1 MSVSDLLKET
11 ATIYKIRFKPLIL
24 LALVPQ
30 IPAFLLSFLPNAA
43 TISVTLVLFL
53 FVLPLSALASGGSV
67 ITITQHYLEG
77 HIHLGSSFRRAW
89 YRILSLSV
97 GHLVFG
103 LCLIGAAA
111 LSSII
116 IGIPLLFYLLVIWYC
131 FVPCIMLEGKGPLD
145 SMWRSR
151 DLVKG
156 YYWRVLGICLIYTFI
171 LLVIAF
177 IAVSVNYGLS
187 NISTVLS
194 SLVVAT
200 AGVIILPIG
209 WIGQTLVYLDLRA
222 RKENYN
228 MADLANDSSV

>member
-11 ATIYKIRFKPLIL
+11 ASIYKIRFKPLIL

-30 IPAFLLSFLPNAA
+30 IPAFLLSFLPNAD
-43 TISVTLVLFL
+43 TIGITLILILFG
-53 FVLPLSALASGGSV
+53 LPLVALASGASV

-89 YRILSLSV
+89 YRILTLFL
-97 GHLVFG
+97 GHLVYY
-103 LCLIGAAA
+103 LCLIGALA
-111 LSSII
+111 LSLIF
-116 IGIPLLFYLLVIWYC
+116 IGIPLFFFLVVIWYC

-156 YYWRVLGICLIYTFI
+156 NYWRVLGIFLIYTFI

-194 SLVVAT
+194 SLVLAT
-200 AGVIILPIG
+200 AGAIISPIG
-209 WIGQTLVYLDLRA
+209 WIGQTLVYLDLRT